1 MLNRHD
7 KDINSTILER
17 YLISGDDNDV
27 RLVDQPYCQTLK
39 RYNIAHLGY
48 MTTGSPYELT
58 RIHQSGSCLIATT
71 KGEGII
77 YTEGNWKV
85 SAPGTA
91 TLLPPFSFNSIK
103 AIEGK
108 NWSFTWVKY
117 LETEGAQPVA
127 TALSPVMGTFETEPF
142 LHTILGFYKEVQSS
156 NSSAVSGLWIELIH
170 KYVLNFAQPK
180 VEDPRLWRL
189 WTEVEKNLQKPWKVS
204 EMAAISTMST
214 EHLRRLCKRQFNR
227 SPKQQLAFLRIR
239 KASIL
244 LGATQ
249 QKIET
254 IANAVGYYDPFSFS
268 NAFKQHTGYRPSEV
282 R

>member
-1 MLNRHD
+1 MLNLQD
-7 KDINSTILER
+7 KDINSSVLER
-17 YLISGDDNDV
+17 YQISGDDSDE
-27 RLVDQPYCQTLK
+27 RLVGHPYCQTLK
-39 RYNIAHLGY
+39 RYSIAHLGY
-48 MTTGSPYELT
+48 MTTGAPYELT

-71 KGEGII
+71 KGEGVV
-77 YTEGNWKV
+77 YTEGSWKKLP
-85 SAPGTA
+85 PGTA

-103 AIEGK
+103 AVEGK
-108 NWSFTWVKY
+108 SWSFTWVKY
-117 LETEGAQPVA
+117 LESEESQPIA
-127 TALSPVMGTFETEPF
+127 TALSPIMGTFETGPF
-142 LHTILGFYKEVQSS
+142 LHAILGFYKELESA
-156 NSSAVSGLWIELIH
+156 NFSAVSGLWIELIH
-170 KYVLNFAQPK
+170 KYVRDFAKPK

-189 WTEVEKNLQKPWKVS
+189 WSEIEKNLQKPWKVS
-204 EMAAISTMST
+204 EMAAISSMST

-249 QKIET
+249 LKIET
-254 IANAVGYYDPFSFS
+254 IANAVGYYDSFAFS